1 MHIHNKFNVHNIQE
15 ILKFCKLTRAGGIN
29 FKRNLPKTFDRIS
42 KAYDTF
48 IYAFLTLDENV
59 HFVRNSINV
68 VIIFSHH
75 KMFWEPFVLLWRRLQ
90 GGSRSDLYD
99 NVIDMCIWAFL
110 IRHLRLACIFIS
122 TDYIIRGMCAVWMKK
137 PILSKYILRQD
148 ISVEFWKIGNILQY
162 YITNQ
167 TKFRI
172 FVNAHF

>member
-29 FKRNLPKTFDRIS
+29 FKRNLPKTLDRIS

-48 IYAFLTLDENV
+48 IHAFLTLDKNV

-90 GGSRSDLYD
+90 GGPRSDLYD

-122 TDYIIRGMCAVWMKK
+122 TDYNKRHVCSMERKSDFIEIYFTSRYISWVLKDWKHST
-137 PILSKYILRQD
+137 IL
-148 ISVEFWKIGNILQY
+148 
-162 YITNQ
+162 
-167 TKFRI
+167 
-172 FVNAHF
+172 HH